1 MPGPTRQ
8 QLPRPPAGG
17 EVADRDATI
26 ESLLLTGLD
35 FYFSGHYE
43 RAIHAWTR
51 VLFLDRG
58 HVAARAYIDRARR
71 ILAERQRELDE
82 VLHGGLAA
90 FDEGNAE
97 KARELLTSLLQRGSA
112 DDVALAVLQR
122 LDRMEVAARVAP
134 PEPVPSSGPA
144 GADPSPGGSSASHAH
159 VNRVLIVAAG
169 IFLIGAVLL
178 AAGWEQFG
186 AWWQEQRPPRPVES
200 AVAVTEA
207 DALPR
212 PSASELVLAQ
222 ARALLARGHL
232 HEALSAAEA
241 VRLDDPRRHEAD
253 RLRAE
258 IQRALLAAAERRA
271 PPPASQAPTPD
282 SRP

>member
-17 EVADRDATI
+17 DVADRDATI

-71 ILAERQRELDE
+71 VLAERQRELDE

-90 FDEGNAE
+90 FDEGDAE

-122 LDRMEVAARVAP
+122 MDRLEAAARAAA
-134 PEPVPSSGPA
+134 PVPLPPTGARGTDAPA
-144 GADPSPGGSSASHAH
+144 TGAAASHAR
-159 VNRVLIVAAG
+159 VNRALIVAASV
-169 IFLIGAVLL
+169 FLVGAILL
-178 AAGWEQFG
+178 VAGWEQFG
-186 AWWQEQRPPRPVES
+186 AWWQEQRPPRSLES
-200 AVAVTEA
+200 TVAVVEA
-207 DALPR
+207 DDLPR
-212 PSASELVLAQ
+212 PSPSELVLAR

-232 HEALSAAEA
+232 HEALRAADA
-241 VRLDDPRRHEAD
+241 VRLDDARRPEAD

-258 IQRALLAAAERRA
+258 IQRALLAAAGPHAA
-271 PPPASQAPTPD
+271 PATGPAPWPAT
-282 SRP
+282 RP